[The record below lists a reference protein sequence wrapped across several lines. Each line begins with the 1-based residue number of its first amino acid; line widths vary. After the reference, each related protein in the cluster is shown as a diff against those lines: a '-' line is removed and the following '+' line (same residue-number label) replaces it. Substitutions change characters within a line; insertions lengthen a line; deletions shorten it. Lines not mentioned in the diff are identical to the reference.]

1 MTATRAVQRLER
13 QVAGALA
20 RSGYDPAA
28 TTLVVA
34 VSGGPDSTALLLSLC
49 RVGQPLDLH
58 LHVAHLI
65 HDLRGAETEE
75 DAGFVSDLA
84 NRLGLPVT
92 IQRADPL
99 EYQRQRGISSF
110 EQATRE
116 LRYDFLRTVALERD
130 APAVAVGHTR
140 DDQAETVLEHILRG
154 SGIHGLRGMTETS
167 PWPWPTGVDDVLLL
181 RPLLPVSRSETE
193 GYCRDLGQP
202 FRRDSENDSP
212 KFTRNRIRHDL
223 LPCLASGYNPR
234 VADALVRLSRNAAL
248 DLDFLEQECDR
259 IWPLLTS
266 PPASGNSGDGGLS
279 LDREAL
285 RALHPA
291 LQRSVLRRA
300 FITAAGDARRLQET
314 HLAGMAAL
322 AQDKSAGNSLRLPRG
337 WWLHATHNR
346 LVLTQAAELPCP
358 LPPITRSHLLP
369 LPTPAQPT
377 VGSSIGGWRVTAGL
391 ASWPGYGPAGKQGP
405 NVAFL
410 RREALSDPVVVRCR
424 VPGDRFHPQGMAG
437 EKKLQD
443 FFTDAKV
450 PAAWRDRVPL
460 VVTGP
465 GIAWVVG
472 HRIAE
477 WAKVVPDSADNATA
491 LRLEFADEVL
501 QGPKDERPGDSA
513 DRGRYGVFRQG
524 HGG

>member
-13 QVAGALA
+13 QVAAALA
-20 RSGYDPAA
+20 RSGYDTAA

-34 VSGGPDSTALLLSLC
+34 VSGGPDSTTLLLSLH
-49 RVGQPLDLH
+49 RVGQPLGLH

-75 DAGFVSDLA
+75 DAAFVSDLA

-99 EYQRQRGISSF
+99 EYQRQCGISSF
-110 EQATRE
+110 EQATRQ
-116 LRYDFLRTVALERD
+116 LRYDFLRTVALERS

-154 SGIHGLRGMTETS
+154 SGIHGLRGMTETAL
-167 PWPWPTGVDDVLLL
+167 WPWPAGVDDVLLL
-181 RPLLPVSRSETE
+181 RPLLPVSRSGTE
-193 GYCRDLGQP
+193 GYCRELGQP

-223 LPCLASGYNPR
+223 LPRLASEYNPR
-234 VADALVRLSRNAAL
+234 VADALVRLSRNAAV

-259 IWPLLTS
+259 IWPLVAS
-266 PPASGNSGDGGLS
+266 SPASGNSGDGGLN
-279 LDREAL
+279 LDRQAL

-291 LQRSVLRRA
+291 LQRSALRRA

-337 WWLHATHNR
+337 WWLHASHDR
-346 LVLTQAAELPCP
+346 LVLTPAAEFPCP
-358 LPPITRSHLLP
+358 LPPITGSHPLT

-377 VGSSIGGWRVTAGL
+377 VSPVIGGWRVTAEL
-391 ASWPGYGPAGKQGP
+391 APWPGNGPAGKQGP
-405 NVAFL
+405 NVAFF
-410 RREALSDPVVVRCR
+410 RRDALAGPVVVRCR
-424 VPGDRFHPQGMAG
+424 VPGDRFHPLGMAG

-450 PAAWRDRVPL
+450 PAAWRDLVPL
-460 VVTGP
+460 VTAGP

-477 WAKVVPDSADNATA
+477 WAKVVPDGADNTTA
-491 LRLEFADEVL
+491 LRLEFAEEVFHVH
-501 QGPKDERPGDSA
+501 QDERLGDFGTN
-513 DRGRYGVFRQG
+513 D
-524 HGG
+524 